1 MLRLL
6 IILLLSS
13 SALLGIGQSNYKTGK
28 ADNVK
33 AEWKPMPQNSFFT
46 SELEWGGVASECTD
60 TKIMYGKWFRVN
72 VSSDKVQFTV
82 HTGDK
87 MGDLKAPYVYL
98 GKVKETPDGRI
109 IEELSCTKAEED
121 YGEFSVQAKDL
132 NKKGEYYAL
141 VGGADKGERFVISVT
156 EKFVYQAP
164 AEEAPE
170 SNEVTIMGRVRD
182 EYGKSREGVEVS
194 LLDDE
199 NKLISSAKTNSQGMF
214 RFEKLAPLKVYLAR
228 IEAEEP
234 KLEVDIYLYDGEGHI
249 SETATKIGDKLYAFS
264 SESSDFNQL
273 QLLKERDWTIDVKRD
288 KSGIM
293 GRVVDAATHLYGIK
307 GVNVGLYSGD
317 KNLVNE
323 TSTDANG
330 SFKFSD
336 LDRQDYVVKVDE
348 KKDEHFT
355 EMVLVDDLNVPY
367 EYSNSSMADSKGYFK
382 FERLPLEVVEL
393 KRMEV
398 RDTRMPL
405 GGTDF
410 SAMEEGAP
418 IILKNILF
426 ESASSDLM
434 STSHSELDRLV
445 KELQSRASVKIEI
458 SGHTDN
464 TGVSST
470 NLILS
475 QNRAKSVQDYLIS
488 KGVDKARLT
497 FKGFGETKPIADN
510 ATDEGKRKN
519 RRVEFIVVE

>member
-1 MLRLL
+1 
-6 IILLLSS
+6 
-13 SALLGIGQSNYKTGK
+13 
-28 ADNVK
+28 
-33 AEWKPMPQNSFFT
+33 
-46 SELEWGGVASECTD
+46 
-60 TKIMYGKWFRVN
+60 
-72 VSSDKVQFTV
+72 
-82 HTGDK
+82 
-87 MGDLKAPYVYL
+87 
-98 GKVKETPDGRI
+98 
-109 IEELSCTKAEED
+109 
-121 YGEFSVQAKDL
+121 
-132 NKKGEYYAL
+132 
-141 VGGADKGERFVISVT
+141 
-156 EKFVYQAP
+156 
-164 AEEAPE
+164 
-170 SNEVTIMGRVRD
+170 
-182 EYGKSREGVEVS
+182 
-194 LLDDE
+194 
-199 NKLISSAKTNSQGMF
+199 
-214 RFEKLAPLKVYLAR
+214 
-228 IEAEEP
+228 
-234 KLEVDIYLYDGEGHI
+234 
-249 SETATKIGDKLYAFS
+249 
-264 SESSDFNQL
+264 
-273 QLLKERDWTIDVKRD
+273 
-288 KSGIM
+288 
-293 GRVVDAATHLYGIK
+293 
-307 GVNVGLYSGD
+307 
-317 KNLVNE
+317 
-323 TSTDANG
+323 
-330 SFKFSD
+330 
-336 LDRQDYVVKVDE
+336 
-348 KKDEHFT
+348 
-355 EMVLVDDLNVPY
+355 
-367 EYSNSSMADSKGYFK
+367 MADSKGYFK